1 MADANLSGNE
11 NRGINNEPVNNKLT
25 KLTTQYTGRYKYAS
39 LSITIMLRTRLKINV
54 FVNLIY

>member
-25 KLTTQYTGRYKYAS
+25 KLTTQYTGHYKYAS
-39 LSITIMLRTRLKINV
+39 LIYYHVKNKIKNKI
-54 FVNLIY
+54 FFNLIY